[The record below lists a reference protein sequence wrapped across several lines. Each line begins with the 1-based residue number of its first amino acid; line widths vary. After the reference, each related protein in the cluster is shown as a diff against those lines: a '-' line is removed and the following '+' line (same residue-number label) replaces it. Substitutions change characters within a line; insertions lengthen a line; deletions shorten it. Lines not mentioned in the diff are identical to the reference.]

1 MCRPVNRGLA
11 GILLVMTLPLCA
23 GAWDTNDWQFLDTIE
38 KVNLRFFQ
46 TQKHG
51 PYDLLNDTAY
61 YDSVNNYPAYAS
73 VAGTGFELTA
83 ICLGHYRGWIS
94 YSNAYEQVLKQLKFF
109 NGQLSSDPLVGER
122 VNGWTFHT
130 YWIDNHETN
139 VAGRRYYMDDGLS
152 MLDHSLLMG
161 GVIFVSEYFK
171 GTEAGELAHKLYE
184 ETTWSWRPNGDYN
197 FGYSENLLAV
207 VECAEAPQY
216 KKGGEART
224 MWESYNEPYP
234 RTLQLYFWQ
243 YPHSWVDF
251 RFRWDGKGRNHAD
264 IARDSILYQRQRA
277 IDLHNSDPAKYDM
290 LGSNV
295 WGWTAASSSE
305 GYRQMAPWGLWLND
319 TWYDDE
325 HASDSG
331 SITPIG
337 LPPAMIYAGTET
349 MAAMKEIF
357 ERFYINGWNPSVGE
371 KPVWSDVHGWI
382 NCINKGRPYRYYSIP
397 TISNHFATINAGIDY
412 GPNVLMLEN
421 YKLGSTWRW
430 FMQNTN
436 IAAGMY
442 TLGFGAPNQVT
453 AATFVDQTN
462 QFTGGPGIGGSW
474 GNDGSPAVVS
484 YVSTTNNDY
493 AVRIVANTNREGA
506 WISLGD
512 RDQRAQAQLTFRVKC
527 DSGQERILV
536 GLKDKYGKEN
546 KVALADYA
554 AGVPTNWT
562 EVKIPLETFCLT
574 SVLTNDTWLEGASL
588 LSFEFT
594 NTTGGAAELDD
605 VAFTKDTRAPTRPT
619 NWFGVAQA
627 GSKTR
632 VTWDPSVIE
641 RDLVGYH
648 VWRRYDSTS
657 GFVRVTSRLVPAYL
671 GFYEDVSNNL
681 ADGREIRYAIQA
693 FDNAEPQ
700 NSSSFSLE
708 KRAHGGRLDVDWNNG
723 RNPNTFGGTNDG
735 FYGFATVHSFD
746 FVYTNMPD
754 GSLGWA
760 RRSTVNLSS
769 SGHTIDLA
777 NGDVSGYWGLSF
789 DIRGLSGG
797 EAMKV
802 AMRDAAGAEGWVNLL
817 DVMGQC
823 VTNWTHV
830 ILPLGEFSSVTLNA
844 VSNLI
849 FHHFDMTA
857 GTVLIANIAFVP
869 GQRPLL
875 VDDYFTEGE
884 NWTRQYGSPTQ
895 DVKAGASGG
904 KVLGQ
909 GWSIDGGDYADY
921 EFFVS
926 HPLTTPI
933 LRARYACNAGDGR
946 ALDVRW
952 NEVTQGSIV
961 CTNTAGW
968 GESSNHFSWTTIALL
983 SVTTGYHKLTFYA
996 NGYDDPINLDCWEL
1010 VDSVSATR
1018 ECEDFTSQVGSG
1030 GQDLKAGAS
1039 GGEVLGDGWGMTAD
1053 AEAVYEGVSAGVHTG
1068 AWLHVWYACGISSGR
1083 VVNVYVDGQQR
1094 ARLYCPGTA
1103 GWGTRVSHFDRVSA
1117 EIGPIGAG
1125 AHTIRFDAP
1134 GAGDGINL
1142 DCFYIGDDAPDE
1154 VRSDVDH
1161 DRLSDRQESF
1171 SGTDWMTSDCDNDG
1185 IRDGDECQFGKS
1197 GQVSDPTKADTDDD
1211 GMNDLAEAISGTDP
1225 NNESEFFQCLDI
1237 SATNFPSLGRIL
1249 RWPSA
1254 TGRFYSVYAVTNLL
1268 TSDLWLLTSGL
1279 PATPSMNAWT
1289 DTVSP
1294 DNPMLIYRIDAHR

>member
-1 MCRPVNRGLA
+1 MTSSR
-11 GILLVMTLPLCA
+11 GILLLVVSAVCLAAPGA

-61 YDSVNNYPAYAS
+61 YDSSENYPAYSS
-73 VAGTGFELTA
+73 VAGIGFELTA

-130 YWIDNHETN
+130 YWIGSIDTN
-139 VAGRRYYMDDGLS
+139 VAGRRFYMDDGLS

-161 GVIFVSEYFK
+161 GVIFASEYFK
-171 GTEAGELAHKLYE
+171 GTEAGDLAQKLYA

-216 KKGGEART
+216 KKGSEARA
-224 MWESYNEPYP
+224 MWESYSEPNP

-251 RFRWDGKGRNHAD
+251 RFRWDGRGRNHAE
-264 IARDSILYQRQRA
+264 IARDSVLYQRQRA
-277 IDLHNSDPAKYDM
+277 IDLHNSDPVKYDM

-337 LPPAMIYAGTET
+337 LPPCMIYAGTET

-357 ERFYINGWNPSVGE
+357 QRFYINGWDPSVGE
-371 KPVWSDVHGWI
+371 RPVWSDVHGWI
-382 NCINKGRPYRYYSIP
+382 NCINKGRPYRYYSVP

-421 YKLGSTWRW
+421 YKFGSTWRW

-453 AATFVDQTN
+453 TATFVDQTN
-462 QFTGGPGIGGSW
+462 QFTGVSGIGGSW

-493 AVRIVANTNREGA
+493 AVRIVANSNREGA
-506 WISLGD
+506 WIDLGD
-512 RDQRAQAQLTFRVKC
+512 RDQRAQAQLTFRMKS

-554 AGVPTNWT
+554 GGMPTNWT
-562 EVKIPLETFCLT
+562 EVKVPLETFCMT
-574 SVLTNDTWLEGASL
+574 SVLTNDTWLEGVSL

-594 NTTGGAAELDD
+594 NAAGGAVEVDE
-605 VAFTKDTRAPTRPT
+605 VAFTKDTRAPPMPT
-619 NWFGVAQA
+619 NGFGVAQA
-627 GSKTR
+627 GARTR
-632 VTWDPSVIE
+632 VTWDPSVVE
-641 RDLVGYH
+641 RDVIGYH

-657 GFVRVTSRLVPAYL
+657 GFVRVTSRLVPTYL
-671 GFYEDVSNNL
+671 GFYEDPSNNL

-700 NSSSFSLE
+700 NSSAFSLE
-708 KRAHGGRLDVDWNNG
+708 KRAIGGRLDVDWNNG
-723 RNPNTFGGTNDG
+723 RNPNTFGGTHDG
-735 FYGFATVHSFD
+735 FYGSATTQQFD
-746 FVYTNMPD
+746 FVYTNVTG
-754 GSLGWA
+754 GSLEWM
-760 RRSTVNLSS
+760 RRSFVNEGGSV
-769 SGHTIDLA
+769 HTIDLA
-777 NGDVSGYWGLSF
+777 RGDVRDYWALSF
-789 DIRGLSGG
+789 DIRGGRDVQIGLRDDGG
-797 EAMKV
+797 QEKWLQLRYFV
-802 AMRDAAGAEGWVNLL
+802 GNDPPEWS
-817 DVMGQC
+817 
-823 VTNWTHV
+823 HV
-830 ILPLGEFSSVTLNA
+830 IVPLSDFENVALDSLSAISFLHETPA
-844 VSNLI
+844 E
-849 FHHFDMTA
+849 T
-857 GTVLIANIAFVP
+857 LIANIGFIA

-875 VDDYFTEGE
+875 MGSSFTEGE
-884 NWTRQYGSPTQ
+884 TWTRQYGSPTQ

-921 EFFVS
+921 EFYVMR
-926 HPLTTPI
+926 PLGAPF
-933 LRARYACNAGDGR
+933 LRARYSCNAGDGR
-946 ALDVRW
+946 ALEIRVDDDMK
-952 NEVTQGSIV
+952 GSIV
-961 CTNTAGW
+961 CTNTGGW
-968 GESSNHFSWTTIALL
+968 GESSNDFSWTTISLP
-983 SVTTGYHKLTFYA
+983 SITSGFHKLTFYA
-996 NGYDDPINLDCWEL
+996 NGYDDPVNLDCWEL
-1010 VDSVSATR
+1010 IDSQSAIR
-1018 ECEDFTSQVGSG
+1018 ECEDYTSQTG
-1030 GQDLKAGAS
+1030 GAGDLKGGAS
-1039 GGEVLGDGWGMTAD
+1039 GGEVLGDGWGMASNS
-1053 AEAVYEGVSAGVHTG
+1053 EAFYEGVEAGAQTG
-1068 AWLHVWYACGISSGR
+1068 AWLHLWYACNVASGR
-1083 VVNVYVDGQQR
+1083 IVNVYVDGQCR
-1094 ARLYCPGTA
+1094 ARLNCADTP
-1103 GWGTRVSHFDRVSA
+1103 GWGENECDFDRASA
-1117 EIGPIGAG
+1117 RIGALSAG
-1125 AHTIRFDAP
+1125 PHTIRFAVP
-1134 GAGDGINL
+1134 NAGDGINL
-1142 DCFYIGDDAPDE
+1142 DCFYIGDAPPEGWAFDM
-1154 VRSDVDH
+1154 DGDG
-1161 DRLSDRQESF
+1161 LSDRQEVVA
-1171 SGTDWMTSDCDNDG
+1171 GTDPMTDDCDNDG
-1185 IRDGDECQFGKS
+1185 IGDGDEVQFGIS
-1197 GQVSDPTKADTDDD
+1197 GQVSDPKKADTDDD

-1225 NNESEFFQCLDI
+1225 NNESEFFQCLEN
-1237 SATNFPSLGRIL
+1237 SVEKVPTLGKII
-1249 RWPSA
+1249 RWRSA
-1254 TGRFYSVYAVTNLL
+1254 TGRVYSVYAVTNLL
-1268 TSDLWLLTSGL
+1268 TSDFSPLTSGL
-1279 PATPSMNAWT
+1279 PATPSMNVWT

-1294 DNPMLIYRIDAHR
+1294 DSPMLIYRIDTHQ